1 MIAYC
6 YNMCHNMARRP
17 HILEKKQQRFT
28 LMAYGCGYVERDEY
42 VGDSANERESEG
54 GEVSYIMC
62 DNANTKC
69 CFPIV
74 LV

>member
-1 MIAYC
+1 MSQHGSATTYIG
-6 YNMCHNMARRP
+6 
-17 HILEKKQQRFT
+17 KKKKLTFT
-28 LMAYGCGYVERDEY
+28 LMAYDCGYVERDEY

-54 GEVSYIMC
+54 GELSYIMC